1 MNIRIISLIMI
12 ISGLLPA
19 GRVQICLDP
28 GHGLTSLGA
37 KNPRYGQNGPYE
49 KDFNLYIA
57 NVCKVDLEL
66 MGFTISV
73 TRSLLVDDSVSLRRR
88 VNMANGETPNPYTN
102 DYDTADIFVSIHNN
116 APPESNPS
124 RAIHGTETYFCDF
137 EDSVLAYWVQN
148 NVFYYISNY
157 PHAKNRGIKPCS
169 KFFNKVKCPACLV
182 EGAFVT
188 HDTFPNGQW
197 FQLRDNWD
205 GFKDKI
211 AWGIDNGIIAY
222 YTFGPMPILNIG
234 WDVGKRST
242 ITLIW
247 RAMASV
253 TGYNIYRRTPPS
265 NNFNLIASNVSD
277 TTYSDNSMF
286 PGIQY
291 SYYIKGVRSGGQL
304 SVPSNIVTAQ
314 APPFLSNS
322 PIASGLNTGRK
333 VTFNNSGICFL
344 SFANLE
350 DVWHSLSTD
359 YGSSWKNAQN
369 FDFGWQPAI
378 ATNTQEKVRIWYIST
393 LGDIDSAAYE
403 ETLTYTINQS
413 YREGNIWHDCSVYET
428 HDSILSI
435 SFAIDPLDT
444 GWVVFNTYDDNG
456 NNKLKIGKFYTQTVP
471 ESLENVLT
479 LDTYTGYGIGAIG
492 VKVSDR
498 SLHIVYEKNGAIMY
512 LKRDNLGNWST
523 PFQVWVGKNPSLSV
537 AGDLI
542 HLIWERWY
550 PIYTKIQTCYTN
562 GKVWSRIQDITT
574 NYDRGCFPYMEKGSI
589 AVWQQRI
596 EKQWEVYASQRD
608 EFGGWTAPQNISQ
621 TSADSKYPQAAVYQT
636 ITQTRY
642 VYLWT
647 EGNAS
652 PYEVKILPVSSFR
665 SNPIPLYAFDL
676 GEKELSVFTEQRTG
690 YLIYGSGFEKSV
702 DYDTVCLKYRIAG
715 LDPNKIYLLGL
726 VFYQDEFNGV
736 WKQRVLIDNSLIKTV
751 DLPRRKLMIERF
763 FIDSGLYSD
772 GVVELAID
780 NQSFP
785 KAVLSGFVV
794 FEFSKE
800 NRQTS
805 SLTESRRDMTN
816 GFSIYTMPNPAKGNI
831 QINYQLPV
839 SGEIKLKIFSA
850 TGQIIRLISDQR
862 PAGTYSFVWDGRDNQ
877 GRIVPNGVYFVR
889 LESGDKV
896 KSDKIILLH

>member
-1 MNIRIISLIMI
+1 M
-12 ISGLLPA
+12 LPLQA
-19 GRVQICLDP
+19 VRYDICIDP
-28 GHGLTSLGA
+28 GHCGDAEGGA
-37 KNPRYGQNGPYE
+37 DGVNGPTE
-49 KDFNLYIA
+49 PNESDFNLDIALVCEADLNNYGYSVILTRHDEHYLPRLRPWHKAYIA
-57 NVCKVDLEL
+57 NGIRRNDL
-66 MGFTISV
+66 GQKTDFA
-73 TRSLLVDDSVSLRRR
+73 VSR
-88 VNMANGETPNPYTN
+88 A
-102 DYDTADIFVSIHNN
+102 VSIHNN
-116 APPESNPS
+116 SSTNPN
-124 RAIHGTETYFCDF
+124 AHGTETYYSFGKQG
-137 EDSVLAYWVQN
+137 SLILA
-148 NVFYYISNY
+148 NY
-157 PHAKNRGIKPCS
+157 VHNGAWNYLQMFPYAQNRGIKEAGFSFIKNCWM
-169 KFFNKVKCPACLV
+169 PACLIEV
-182 EGAFVT
+182 AFVS
-188 HDTFPNGQW
+188 HSPPGGQW
-197 FQLRDNWD
+197 EQLLYNS
-205 GFKDKI
+205 GGIKDY
-211 AWGIDNGIIAY
+211 AAYGIDDGIVNSLPGLHLAPTFLRPIFGAY
-222 YTFGPMPILNIG
+222 YRG
-234 WDVGKRST
+234 
-242 ITLIW
+242 
-247 RAMASV
+247 SV
-253 TGYNIYRRTPPS
+253 SLVWHPVPTTGVTYSVYRREHPNPD
-265 NNFNLIASNVSD
+265 FILIASGISD
-277 TTYSDNSMF
+277 TTYTDNTTTNDKT
-286 PGIQY
+286 Y
-291 SYYIKGVRSGGQL
+291 SYYTIAVSGSQTSPRSIILTIRTPLFVSDYGVA
-304 SVPSNIVTAQ
+304 T
-314 APPFLSNS
+314 
-322 PIASGLNTGRK
+322 GLNNGKK
-333 VTFNNSGICFL
+333 VVFDNNGIIHL
-344 SFANLE
+344 TYSSDTSF
-350 DVWHSLSTD
+350 WYTRSTD
-359 YGSSWKNAQN
+359 YGNIWSVSQLVESGLFASITIDGSNNRHIVGCGCPGQPDTASGEDTSYVIFYAQYRDSIWKN
-369 FDFGWQPAI
+369 P
-378 ATNTQEKVRIWYIST
+378 S
-393 LGDIDSAAYE
+393 LYE
-403 ETLTYTINQS
+403 IY
-413 YREGNIWHDCSVYET
+413 
-428 HDSILSI
+428 DSILSV

-444 GWVVFNTYDDNG
+444 GWVVFNTYDAEGYND
-456 NNKLKIGKFYTQTVP
+456 LKIGKFYTQTMP

-498 SLHIVYEKNGAIMY
+498 SLHIVYEKNGTIMY

-542 HLIWERWY
+542 HLIWESWY
-550 PIYTKIQTCYTN
+550 PTYTKIQTCYTN

-800 NRQTS
+800 NRETS
-805 SLTESRRDMTN
+805 SLTESRKDITG
-816 GFSIYTMPNPAKGNI
+816 GFSIHAMPNPAKGNI

-862 PAGTYSFVWDGRDNQ
+862 PVGSYSLLWDGRDNQ